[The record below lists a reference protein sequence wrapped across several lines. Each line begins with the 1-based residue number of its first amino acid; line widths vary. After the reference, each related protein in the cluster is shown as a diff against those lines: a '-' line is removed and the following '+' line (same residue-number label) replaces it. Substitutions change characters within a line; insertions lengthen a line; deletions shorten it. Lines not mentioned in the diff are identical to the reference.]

1 MGRVLSVKEIR
12 RIADQHGEEPFC
24 ARDKALISLAGM
36 AYFSATELSLLRVS
50 DLITER
56 HELVYDGYLPAEMST
71 SSHERYFFIGKKTYL
86 QATLSEYIGWRID
99 HGFGM
104 LDRDLYCGLN
114 PDSRVFLKDDGT
126 EFSLNFKSQ
135 SSDRT
140 LTQALQMQRHFKGF
154 YLGEGVSLNVLQDS
168 FIANFWQIKSQE
180 GTTQAIR
187 DLIDMTGL
195 TAETLRKKCIRQQ
208 RSIKDILGN
217 LYR

>member
-1 MGRVLSVKEIR
+1 MGRVLSVKDIR
-12 RIADQHGEEPFC
+12 RIADQHCEEPFC
-24 ARDKALISLAGM
+24 PRDKALISLAGM
-36 AYFSATELSLLRVS
+36 AYFSAAELSLLRVS

-56 HELVYDGYLPAEMST
+56 HGLVYDGYLPAELSA
-71 SSHERYFFIGKKTYL
+71 SGHERYFFIGQDTYL
-86 QATLSEYIGWRID
+86 RAAISEYIDWLLGR
-99 HGFGM
+99 GFDT

-114 PDSRVFLKDDGT
+114 PDSRLFLKNDGA

-208 RSIKDILGN
+208 SSIKDILGN

>member
-12 RIADQHGEEPFC
+12 RIADRHGEEPFC

-36 AYFSATELSLLRVS
+36 AYFSAAELSLLRVS

-56 HELVYDGYLPAEMST
+56 HGLVYDGYLPAELNVSG
-71 SSHERYFFIGKKTYL
+71 HERYFFIGQDTYL
-86 QATLSEYIGWRID
+86 RAAISEYIDWRLGRGFDTLD
-99 HGFGM
+99 H
-104 LDRDLYCGLN
+104 DLYCGLN
-114 PDSRVFLKDDGT
+114 PDSRLFLKDDGT
-126 EFSLNFKSQ
+126 DFGLNFKSQ
-135 SSDRT
+135 SGGRA
-140 LTQALQMQRHFKGF
+140 LTQALQMQRHFNRF
-154 YLGEGVSLNVLQDS
+154 YLGEGVNLSILQDS

-187 DLIDMTGL
+187 DLMDMTGL

-208 RSIKDILGN
+208 SSIKDILGN